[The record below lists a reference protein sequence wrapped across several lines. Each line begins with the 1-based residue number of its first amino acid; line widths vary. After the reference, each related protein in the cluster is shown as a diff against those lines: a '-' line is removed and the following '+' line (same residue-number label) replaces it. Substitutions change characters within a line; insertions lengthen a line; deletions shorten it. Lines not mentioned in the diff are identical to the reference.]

1 MGLWEKI
8 KADLKVEFSLF
19 QFMEVLG
26 MSEEDKRE
34 ARNLLNQLYHAN
46 KIERISTNM
55 YRKL

>member
-34 ARNLLNQLYHAN
+34 ARNLLNQLYHAG

>member
-8 KADLKVEFSLF
+8 KSDLKLEFSLF

-26 MSEEDKRE
+26 MTEEDKRE
-34 ARNLLNQLYHAN
+34 ARNLLNQLYHAG
-46 KIERISTNM
+46 KIVRVSANM